1 MIKKISGIFI
11 LLIIII
17 FLALYVAVDKI
28 LIKNTISNIEKKL
41 NLNINLLEDYS
52 FNLFPKLSLLT
63 KFDLDKENINLFIE
77 DAEFE
82 IYKNYNQKPAEYF
95 LKAKNIKIDKLIIQ
109 DLEADGNIYKY
120 SNDSLNS
127 HLEIFPK
134 GYIKYELNADEK
146 NSVKFVKLILN
157 RINLPESYKKIS
169 NFILSILEEDT
180 SFVSKFTLDRELLT
194 IDYFDST
201 KNELNFKLNGTYNLK
216 SNIVDIIAKLDSN
229 KENFME
235 FRITDNVKN
244 PYIQILS
251 NDNSINYNFF
261 FNDIEKIFEGEVDN
275 ILKNLK
281 ANE

>member
-1 MIKKISGIFI
+1 MIKKILGIFT

-41 NLNINLLEDYS
+41 NLNIILLEDYS

-82 IYKNYNQKPAEYF
+82 IYKYYNQKPAEYF
-95 LKAKNIKIDKLIIQ
+95 LKAKNIKIEKLIIQ

-146 NSVKFVKLILN
+146 NSVKFVKLILS

-216 SNIVDIIAKLDSN
+216 SNIVDVIVKLDSD

-261 FNDIEKIFEGEVDN
+261 FNDIEKIFEGGVDN
-275 ILKNLK
+275 ILKNLM

>member
-1 MIKKISGIFI
+1 MIKKILSIFT

-82 IYKNYNQKPAEYF
+82 TYKNYNQKPAEYF
-95 LKAKNIKIDKLIIQ
+95 LKAKNIKIEKLIIQ
-109 DLEADGNIYKY
+109 DLEADGNIFKY

-157 RINLPESYKKIS
+157 RINFPESYKKIS

-216 SNIVDIIAKLDSN
+216 SNIVDVIVKLDSN

-261 FNDIEKIFEGEVDN
+261 FNDIEKIFEGGVDN
-275 ILKNLK
+275 ILKNLM

>member
-1 MIKKISGIFI
+1 MIKKILGIFI

-17 FLALYVAVDKI
+17 FLTLYVAVDKI

-41 NLNINLLEDYS
+41 NLNIILLEDYS

-95 LKAKNIKIDKLIIQ
+95 LKAKNIKIEKLIIQ

-146 NSVKFVKLILN
+146 NSVKFVKLILS

-216 SNIVDIIAKLDSN
+216 SNIVDVVVKLDSY

-261 FNDIEKIFEGEVDN
+261 FNDIEKIFEGGVDN
-275 ILKNLK
+275 ILKNLM

>member
-1 MIKKISGIFI
+1 MIKKILGIFI

-63 KFDLDKENINLFIE
+63 KFDLDKENINLFIK
-77 DAEFE
+77 DAEFK

-95 LKAKNIKIDKLIIQ
+95 LKAKNIKIEKLIIQ

-146 NSVKFVKLILN
+146 NSVKFVKLILS

-216 SNIVDIIAKLDSN
+216 SNIVDIIVKLDSN

-261 FNDIEKIFEGEVDN
+261 FNDIEKIFEGGVDN
-275 ILKNLK
+275 ILMNLM

>member
-1 MIKKISGIFI
+1 MIKKILGIFVI
-11 LLIIII
+11 LIIII

-95 LKAKNIKIDKLIIQ
+95 LKAKNIKIEKLIIQ

-127 HLEIFPK
+127 HLEIYPK

-146 NSVKFVKLILN
+146 NSVKFVKLILS
-157 RINLPESYKKIS
+157 RINLPESYKKLS

-216 SNIVDIIAKLDSN
+216 SNIVDIIVKLDSN

-261 FNDIEKIFEGEVDN
+261 FNDIEKIFEGGVDN
-275 ILKNLK
+275 ILNNLM
-281 ANE
+281 AYE

>member
-1 MIKKISGIFI
+1 MIKKILGIFI

-95 LKAKNIKIDKLIIQ
+95 LKAKNIKIEKLIIQ

-146 NSVKFVKLILN
+146 NSVKFVKLILS
-157 RINLPESYKKIS
+157 RINLPESYKKLS

-216 SNIVDIIAKLDSN
+216 SNIVDVIVKLDSN

-261 FNDIEKIFEGEVDN
+261 FNDIEKIFEGGVDN
-275 ILKNLK
+275 ILKNLM

>member
-1 MIKKISGIFI
+1 MIKKILGIFI

-77 DAEFE
+77 DAEFK

-95 LKAKNIKIDKLIIQ
+95 LKAKNIKIEKLIIQ

-146 NSVKFVKLILN
+146 NSVKFVKLILS

-216 SNIVDIIAKLDSN
+216 SNIVDVIVKLDSN

-261 FNDIEKIFEGEVDN
+261 FNDIEKIFEGGVDN
-275 ILKNLK
+275 ILKNLM

>member
-1 MIKKISGIFI
+1 MIKKILGIFI

-95 LKAKNIKIDKLIIQ
+95 LKAKNIKIEKLIIQ

-146 NSVKFVKLILN
+146 NSVKFVKLILS
-157 RINLPESYKKIS
+157 RINLPESYKRLS

-201 KNELNFKLNGTYNLK
+201 KNEFNFKLNGTYNLK
-216 SNIVDIIAKLDSN
+216 SNIVDVIVKLDSN

-261 FNDIEKIFEGEVDN
+261 FNDIEKIFEGGVDN
-275 ILKNLK
+275 ILKNLM

>member
-1 MIKKISGIFI
+1 MIKKILGIFI

-17 FLALYVAVDKI
+17 FLAIYVVVDKI
-28 LIKNTISNIEKKL
+28 LIKNTITNIEKKL
-41 NLNINLLEDYS
+41 NLNIYLNEDYS
-52 FNLFPKLSLLT
+52 LNFFPKLSLLT

-77 DAEFE
+77 NAEFE

-95 LKAKNIKIDKLIIQ
+95 LNAKSVRIEKLIIQ
-109 DLEADGNIYKY
+109 DLEADGKIYKY

-127 HLEIFPK
+127 HLEIYPK
-134 GYIKYELNADEK
+134 GYIKYQLNTDEK
-146 NSVKFVKLILN
+146 NTLKFVKLILS
-157 RINLPESYKKIS
+157 RINLPESYKKLS
-169 NFILSILEEDT
+169 NFIISILEEDM
-180 SFVSKFTLDRELLT
+180 SFVSKLTLDRDLLT
-194 IDYFDST
+194 INYFDST

-216 SNIVDIIAKLDSN
+216 SNIVDIIVKLDSN

-235 FRITDNVKN
+235 FKITDNVKN

-261 FNDIEKIFEGEVDN
+261 FNDIEKIFKGGIDN
-275 ILKNLK
+275 ILKNLM

>member
-1 MIKKISGIFI
+1 MIKKILGIFI

-41 NLNINLLEDYS
+41 NLTINLLEDYS

-77 DAEFE
+77 NAEFE

-95 LKAKNIKIDKLIIQ
+95 LKTKSIKIEKLIIQ

-120 SNDSLNS
+120 SNNSLKS
-127 HLEIFPK
+127 HLEIYPK

-146 NSVKFVKLILN
+146 NSLKFVKLILN
-157 RINLPESYKKIS
+157 RINLPESYKKLS
-169 NFILSILEEDT
+169 NFIISILEEDT

-216 SNIVDIIAKLDSN
+216 SNIVDVIVKLDSN

-261 FNDIEKIFEGEVDN
+261 FNDIEKIFEGGVDN
-275 ILKNLK
+275 ILKNLM

>member
-1 MIKKISGIFI
+1 MIKKILGIFI

-95 LKAKNIKIDKLIIQ
+95 LKAKNIKIEKLIIQ

-146 NSVKFVKLILN
+146 NSVKFVKLILS

-216 SNIVDIIAKLDSN
+216 SNIVDVVVKLDSN

-261 FNDIEKIFEGEVDN
+261 FNDIEKIFEGGVDN
-275 ILKNLK
+275 ILKNLM

>member
-1 MIKKISGIFI
+1 MVKKILGIFI

-17 FLALYVAVDKI
+17 LFSIYVVVDTI
-28 LIKNTISNIEKKL
+28 LIKKTITNIEKKL
-41 NLNINLLEDYS
+41 NLNIYLHEDYS
-52 FNLFPKLSLLT
+52 FNIFPKLSLLT
-63 KFDLDKENINLFIE
+63 KFDLDKENLNLFLKN
-77 DAEFE
+77 AEFE

-95 LKAKNIKIDKLIIQ
+95 LKTKSIRIEKLINH

-120 SNDSLNS
+120 SNGSLNS
-127 HLEIFPK
+127 HLEIYPK
-134 GYIKYELNADEK
+134 GYIKYKLNTDEK
-146 NSVKFVKLILN
+146 NTLKFVKLILS
-157 RINLPESYKKIS
+157 RINLPESYKKLS
-169 NFILSILEEDT
+169 NFIISILEEDM
-180 SFVSKFTLDRELLT
+180 SFVSKFTLDRELLI

-216 SNIVDIIAKLDSN
+216 SNIVDVIVKLDSN

-261 FNDIEKIFEGEVDN
+261 YNDIEKIFEGGVDN
-275 ILKNLK
+275 ILKNLM